1 MRAVGVLV
9 KVATGAVRS
18 TTIGPAVRSAL
29 GFVAGPTLPATS
41 VTEFAVIT
49 GIKVPSLHE
58 VTKTEKVNPGTIVV
72 SVKTHPWAVPWF
84 VIRFAPKPITSSLN

>member
-1 MRAVGVLV
+1 MRAGGVLV

-29 GFVAGPTLPATS
+29 GLTAGPALPALS

-58 VTKTEKVNPGTIVV
+58 ETSTE
-72 SVKTHPWAVPWF
+72 
-84 VIRFAPKPITSSLN
+84 

>member
-1 MRAVGVLV
+1 MLV

-29 GFVAGPTLPATS
+29 GLASGPALPATS

-49 GIKVPSLHE
+49 GIKVPSLQDE
-58 VTKTEKVNPGTIVV
+58 TKTEKVKPGTIVV
-72 SVKTHPWAVPWF
+72 SVKTHP
-84 VIRFAPKPITSSLN
+84 